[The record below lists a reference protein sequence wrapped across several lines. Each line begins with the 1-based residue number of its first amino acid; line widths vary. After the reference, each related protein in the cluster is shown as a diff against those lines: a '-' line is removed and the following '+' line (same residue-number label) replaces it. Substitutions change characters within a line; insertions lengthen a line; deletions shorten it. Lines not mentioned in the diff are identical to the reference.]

1 MISGTDIIICGNNT
15 EVLGEIPDGFVNLTC
30 CSPPYDAMRVSAEYT
45 HRFNFARLTDQL
57 YRVTRVGGMVVWV
70 VADETIDGGKSGTS
84 FRQALGFME
93 VGFKLYDTIIYA
105 KTGTS
110 FPSSG
115 RYTNCYE
122 FMFCFSKGK
131 PETVNLIRDVDKKWA
146 GSWGKTRQRK
156 KDGTLQD
163 STAAN
168 CGAGKSGRAVDGEY
182 GQKARTNIW
191 QITNGKGFA
200 HTDPGGELAYKH
212 PATFPLA
219 LARDH
224 ILSWTNEGDVVLD
237 PFNGAGT
244 TCVAAKMTGRRYI
257 GIDVSEEYCEIAR
270 RRIEQIK
277 DIGAVDD

>member
-200 HTDPGGELAYKH
+200 HTDPGGELE
-212 PATFPLA
+212 
-219 LARDH
+219 
-224 ILSWTNEGDVVLD
+224 I
-237 PFNGAGT
+237 
-244 TCVAAKMTGRRYI
+244 GR
-257 GIDVSEEYCEIAR
+257 VH
-270 RRIEQIK
+270 
-277 DIGAVDD
+277 V